1 LKRVSENILKL
12 TVHATQN
19 RAKLSPKWPNAARPS
34 TANARSRALPR
45 APGRNLGLGRESC
58 FPPGPKVA
66 RAPVLSL
73 QPSDQIRRPSGR
85 RGRVKP
91 RVAPVPRKTLGPFRL
106 SPPRPLLPASP
117 LPPRDGGRRCGA
129 AAGLLAGE
137 CARLDVS
144 APPSS
149 GLGVACW
156 PTLHG
161 AVEIPSS
168 GWLGMHLLCGDG
180 GSPGLLSLGVTCP
193 WSWELLV
200 VR

>member
-1 LKRVSENILKL
+1 MQPKTGQNWAQMAQRGPAQHFQRALAGASPRTRPQPGPGPGKL
-12 TVHATQN
+12 LPAW
-19 RAKLSPKWPNAARPS
+19 AKSGPRARPLS
-34 TANARSRALPR
+34 SAVGSNPTAVRPSRAGKTPRRSRSPQNPR
-45 APGRNLGLGRESC
+45 AISS
-58 FPPGPKVA
+58 V
-66 RAPVLSL
+66 S
-73 QPSDQIRRPSGR
+73 
-85 RGRVKP
+85 
-91 RVAPVPRKTLGPFRL
+91 
-106 SPPRPLLPASP
+106 PRPLLPASP

-149 GLGVACW
+149 GLGVASW

-168 GWLGMHLLCGDG
+168 GWLGMQLSCDDG
-180 GSPGLLSLGVTCP
+180 GSPGLLSLGVACP

-200 VR
+200 GR